1 MGATA
6 DTTLQDTTIV
16 QGGFPSLGP
25 RIGMIQ
31 STINIPIGYEAA
43 SSIKV
48 FDLPAKC
55 AVLAAGFEIVTASTA
70 GLTAALSNANS
81 GATYLAQTAAD
92 AAVGT
97 NVMGAS
103 SLYPQQTSAASA
115 MYLVT
120 AAATQ
125 ALAGSVRV
133 WAVIADLTDQKA
145 FTAAPL

>member
-6 DTTLQDTTIV
+6 DATLQTTSIL
-16 QGGFPSLGP
+16 QAGFPSIGP

-31 STINIPIGYEAA
+31 SNVLIPIGYEAA

-55 AVLAAGFEIVTASTA
+55 AVLAAGFEIVTASSA
-70 GLTAALSNANS
+70 GLTVALAAGTS
-81 GATYLAQTAAD
+81 GAGYLAQTAAD
-92 AAVGT
+92 AAIGT
-97 NVMGAS
+97 NVMGACA
-103 SLYPQQTSAASA
+103 LYPQQTSAASA
-115 MYLVT
+115 MYVVT

-125 ALAGSVRV
+125 TLAGAIRV
-133 WAVIADLTDQKA
+133 WALIADLSDQEA